1 MLIGA
6 NVFIPST
13 SPWYIPYAGKIVRY
27 TCFLLATNSYFAFE
41 ATFLHNLVEV
51 RLELLLRI
59 LADEICKGVKSYVA
73 RVRAG

>member
-6 NVFIPST
+6 NFFIPST

-27 TCFLLATNSYFAFE
+27 TCFQFATNSFHAFE
-41 ATFLHNLVEV
+41 ATFLHNLVGV

>member
-6 NVFIPST
+6 NVFIPNA

-59 LADEICKGVKSYVA
+59 LADEICKEVKSYVA